1 MHRRSSSERDM
12 TPFSPAPGAKWG
24 ARIATNPFGAFASA
38 AGGDE
43 QASSDAE
50 SEWKDSAA
58 FLQEVDES
66 NNNSSNVS
74 SAFGFVHGKE
84 NLTPSRRNIHIYG
97 RSAAAVTTTPRSKT
111 AIRSDI
117 VRPPRA
123 PPTPTTR
130 LFMPSPSPSK
140 EKFSVLGKRQHAWTG
155 QARIP
160 SPSKRFPRRASK
172 SDSPSIAG
180 SETGQIDGDMSSQVT
195 EHVTLVVNDFNTV
208 PQLNFGKVPI
218 GDRKSLQL
226 TLHNPSVLGNARIKY
241 EGYSL
246 VHKESGHRQPSE
258 KLRFKC
264 DLHVCVVP
272 AESSVL
278 LRITF
283 EPTDEDLERDVT
295 ALMRFTV
302 NDRYKVQCRVSGAAV
317 ARALKVSRFRGRGA
331 FAPMGQGAPNATL
344 DQIVE
349 SQVVNKETKSVEND
363 RKQIVTSGKVVLH
376 NAQSRFESKKR
387 EALVFDM
394 TPTRKR
400 KVKRLR
406 SEDAND
412 GGTPN
417 KLVPASS
424 KKLSDSATQSAGGAN
439 SFVGSWWSQ
448 RKIVYDEHWM
458 VKQEEGFTKWMNYVL
473 VDSNAQRFM
482 EEEEIQAQD
491 DERNNGQKRRRTKR
505 KFDFSSLRILAQTR
519 MESSWTRSAYDIYHS
534 PAMDDIL
541 FDLQEEISKKKLSS
555 RGDRPVYADVG
566 LQEELIAL
574 LNNYHPVWLRLGLEA
589 VLGQKVMKDERCS
602 LRSMFSIPAK
612 KNSKP
617 TKMPRALRRIILH
630 HLVHDL
636 QVARKFRLVK
646 NLRTPIDGSLNVSDA
661 GSGRAAK
668 NYFVNK
674 KKNITGREYFDALM
688 DSFILKFLMLI
699 KFLDTAVGYRV
710 DKFMHFPC
718 LFRVSP
724 VSAGKKSQ
732 DCSED
737 EKKIKSSQR
746 MVAEFCRLFLSSE
759 GRIDKHL
766 KQLGYVLTHQ
776 QTPLDEIDVEIKNL
790 AVDLRDGVRL
800 AKLMEALTS
809 STQSNEAATKPLSS
823 YLRVPALSRL
833 QKVHNVE
840 ICLHYLEEKCG
851 QDVLESIKSATNV
864 TVHLNKKVTGS
875 SGFASL
881 QNQVDEKL
889 VEKIAKE
896 IVDGHREKTLALCWK
911 LISCFQL
918 QSLVDVDAVRD
929 EIDYIQNRMSFRAA
943 EFLEREQKNSPLE
956 GLTAEATEDQ
966 VYGLL
971 LEWCRVVCAN
981 YFLEVKDFTS
991 SFADGKVLCYLLHYY
1006 HPMLLSKTDIL
1017 PTTSDLAGNEQ
1028 VNNVEELLSNE
1039 KQNFTI
1045 VNERVKQLGEIPVLV
1060 PQHYH
1065 SQNPPEEK
1073 MVVTF
1078 VCYLQSRLMDSSK
1091 EIHAASRLKRWWLS
1105 PWIRTQMR
1113 IKKNRSARI
1122 IQRFW
1127 FTSSQKRLA
1136 IRQCRRLLRAAHV
1149 VKSVMMMW
1157 SKRVQFTRLRSA
1169 VIVVQRA
1176 FRFKWL
1182 ESSDHKHRWQQA
1194 ALLIQRQWRSH
1205 VKWRIKKEQLEIEA
1219 ARARIARRL
1228 RMKSS
1233 CGVIENCWVQ
1243 YANRRKARAMRQ
1255 KLLLTQHYAA
1265 TKLQMFWQSH
1275 RRRQEAKA
1283 FRSVVWKREHRSAA
1297 VIQAA
1302 WRTYQRR
1309 AALFQRIRV
1318 HMCAQKVKNVLRLNM
1333 INRKMERAVALE
1345 RFQRMLKDQEMEK
1358 KRQDM
1363 KKRVEN
1369 RAAACIQVGYKA
1381 YSSWK
1386 RRTCAA
1392 VTIQSAFRCFLQR
1405 KRFQYEYARV
1415 IQLQRNFRIWRRNN
1429 QVKALL
1435 RFERLLSMHKREQSA
1450 RQAEAATK
1458 IQSLFRCFAQQRRYH
1473 HVLFRTIQLQRNVRI
1488 WRRQRQVK
1496 ALIQFYGMLIM
1507 YQQMQEDE
1515 RERSIATVRIQ
1526 SAFRGYAQRKR
1537 VFFQYSQIVKLQ
1549 RNIRIWRRNRQVM
1562 ALFRFNRMLASYQ
1575 RQKYERLR
1583 ILHWKVE
1590 DRAARTIQQRFRS
1603 FIRRRREASAV
1614 CIQARVRGWF
1624 VRARKFNYYAMQ
1636 EQLARLRVFYS
1647 CWKIEHWF
1655 VDKMER
1661 YKKRKAL
1668 TTKARWVQLAAGVL
1682 WRKRANDANRIAACW
1697 RSYRFRCMI
1706 FDKLIQ
1712 RREERLRAQQ
1722 QMAAAT
1728 VQRWW
1733 IRLCWKWEGRRMI
1746 AKEKKRQRA
1755 IAEAE
1760 EAKRQAMIRAQREA
1774 ALAEEAKRQGLLRR
1788 RDQATVVVSKWMI
1801 RRVLMPLRSE
1811 RKVMV
1816 SVVKIQS
1823 WWRGMLVRLHH
1834 SDADVTSQRKK
1845 LSTMTLVSSAPL
1857 AVPASKDIMQQE
1869 PPLTLGARLEM
1880 ALHLLLHGKRLQEML
1895 FASHTIEVC
1904 TKYSRECCRKCVK
1917 LGIPKT
1923 IFAAIRGLNRS
1934 RPHVE
1939 LLHQLLLVLVNLMN
1953 YQLWERSSAL
1963 SGSRLEKS
1971 AESVLDDARA
1981 IEALVDL
1988 MHIHRD
1994 MQQVFVPSARVLK
2007 HYVTELV
2014 LHKRAF
2020 EPSSSAM
2027 EIWRDAER
2035 RLQGLH
2041 DLLEKKMAIYALM
2054 SRSLQTPSKGTS
2066 LTSRMNPKTGVS
2078 ILSQLLKMV
2087 ADE

>member
-1 MHRRSSSERDM
+1 
-12 TPFSPAPGAKWG
+12 
-24 ARIATNPFGAFASA
+24 
-38 AGGDE
+38 
-43 QASSDAE
+43 
-50 SEWKDSAA
+50 
-58 FLQEVDES
+58 
-66 NNNSSNVS
+66 
-74 SAFGFVHGKE
+74 
-84 NLTPSRRNIHIYG
+84 
-97 RSAAAVTTTPRSKT
+97 
-111 AIRSDI
+111 
-117 VRPPRA
+117 
-123 PPTPTTR
+123 
-130 LFMPSPSPSK
+130 
-140 EKFSVLGKRQHAWTG
+140 
-155 QARIP
+155 
-160 SPSKRFPRRASK
+160 
-172 SDSPSIAG
+172 
-180 SETGQIDGDMSSQVT
+180 
-195 EHVTLVVNDFNTV
+195 
-208 PQLNFGKVPI
+208 
-218 GDRKSLQL
+218 
-226 TLHNPSVLGNARIKY
+226 
-241 EGYSL
+241 
-246 VHKESGHRQPSE
+246 
-258 KLRFKC
+258 
-264 DLHVCVVP
+264 
-272 AESSVL
+272 
-278 LRITF
+278 
-283 EPTDEDLERDVT
+283 
-295 ALMRFTV
+295 
-302 NDRYKVQCRVSGAAV
+302 
-317 ARALKVSRFRGRGA
+317 
-331 FAPMGQGAPNATL
+331 
-344 DQIVE
+344 
-349 SQVVNKETKSVEND
+349 
-363 RKQIVTSGKVVLH
+363 
-376 NAQSRFESKKR
+376 
-387 EALVFDM
+387 
-394 TPTRKR
+394 
-400 KVKRLR
+400 
-406 SEDAND
+406 
-412 GGTPN
+412 
-417 KLVPASS
+417 
-424 KKLSDSATQSAGGAN
+424 
-439 SFVGSWWSQ
+439 
-448 RKIVYDEHWM
+448 M

-473 VDSNAQRFM
+473 VDSNTQRFM
-482 EEEEIQAQD
+482 EEEIQAQD
-491 DERNNGQKRRRTKR
+491 GEINHGSKRRRTKR
-505 KFDFSSLRILAQTR
+505 KFDFSSLRVLAQTR
-519 MESSWTRSAYDIYHS
+519 IESLWTRSAYDIYHS
-534 PAMDDIL
+534 PTMDDIL

-589 VLGQKVMKDERCS
+589 VLGQKVMKEERCS
-602 LRSMFSIPAK
+602 LRSMFSIPTK

-617 TKMPRALRRIILH
+617 TKMPRALRRIILN
-630 HLVHDL
+630 HLVHDS

-646 NLRTPIDGSLNVSDA
+646 NLRTPMDGSLNVSDA

-699 KFLDTAVGYRV
+699 KFFDTAVDYRV

-732 DCSED
+732 DNNDD
-737 EKKIKSSQR
+737 EKRIKSSQR

-766 KQLGYVLTHQ
+766 KQLGYVLKHQ

-809 STQSNEAATKPLSS
+809 STQSNESASKPLSS

-851 QDVLESIKSATNV
+851 QDVLESIKGATNV
-864 TVHLNKKVTGS
+864 SVHLNKKVARPF
-875 SGFASL
+875 GFASL

-929 EIDYIQNRMSFRAA
+929 EIDYIQNRMSFRAT
-943 EFLEREQKNSPLE
+943 EFLERQQKNSPLQ
-956 GLTAEATEDQ
+956 GLSAEATEDQ

-1017 PTTSDLAGNEQ
+1017 TTTSDLAENDQ
-1028 VNNVEELLSNE
+1028 PHSVEELLSNE

-1169 VIVVQRA
+1169 VIAIQRA
-1176 FRFKWL
+1176 FRLKWL

-1194 ALLIQRQWRSH
+1194 ALLIQHQWRSH
-1205 VKWRIKKEQLEIEA
+1205 VKWKIKKEQLEIEA

-1233 CGVIENCWVQ
+1233 CGVIENCWAQ
-1243 YANRRKARAMRQ
+1243 YSSRRKARAMRQ

-1265 TKLQMFWQSH
+1265 AKLQLFWQFH
-1275 RRRQEAKA
+1275 RRRQAAKA
-1283 FRSVVWKREHRSAA
+1283 FRSVVWKRERRSAT

-1302 WRTYQRR
+1302 WRAYQRR

-1318 HMCAQKVKNVLRLNM
+1318 HMCAQKVKNVLRSNM
-1333 INRKMERAVALE
+1333 IHRKMERAAALE

-1358 KRQDM
+1358 KRDIL

-1369 RAAACIQVGYKA
+1369 RAAACIQIGYKT

-1386 RRTCAA
+1386 RRLSAA
-1392 VTIQSAFRCFLQR
+1392 VTIQSAVRCFLQH
-1405 KRFQYEYARV
+1405 KRFQYEYCRV
-1415 IQLQRNFRIWRRNN
+1415 VQLQRNVRIWRRNN
-1429 QVKALL
+1429 QIKAFL
-1435 RFERLLSMHKREQSA
+1435 RFERLLSMYKSNQSA
-1450 RQAEAATK
+1450 RQTKAATK
-1458 IQSLFRCFAQQRRYH
+1458 IQNVFRCFAQQRRYH
-1473 HVLFRTIQLQRNVRI
+1473 HILFRTIQLQRNVRI
-1488 WRRQRQVK
+1488 WRRQRQMK
-1496 ALIQFYGMLIM
+1496 ALIEFYGMLIT

-1515 RERSIATVRIQ
+1515 RERSIAAVRIQ

-1537 VFFQYSQIVKLQ
+1537 VFFQYSQILKLQ

-1562 ALFRFNRMLASYQ
+1562 ALFRFNRMLAAYQ
-1575 RQKYERLR
+1575 RQKYERLQ

-1590 DRAARTIQQRFRS
+1590 DRAARTIQQCFRS
-1603 FIRRRREASAV
+1603 FVYQRRVASAV

-1624 VRARKFNYYAMQ
+1624 IRAHKLNYYAMQ
-1636 EQLARLRVFYS
+1636 EQLARLRVFFS
-1647 CWKIEHWF
+1647 CWKIEYWF

-1668 TTKARWVQLAAGVL
+1668 ATKARWVQLAAGVL
-1682 WRKRANDANRIAACW
+1682 QKRVSDADKIAACW

-1706 FDKLIQ
+1706 SDKIIQ
-1712 RREERLRAQQ
+1712 RREEHLRVHQR
-1722 QMAAAT
+1722 MAATT

-1733 IRLCWKWEGRRMI
+1733 IRLCWKWEGRRI
-1746 AKEKKRQRA
+1746 IVKEKEQQRA
-1755 IAEAE
+1755 IAAAEEARRQAIIRAQREATLAE
-1760 EAKRQAMIRAQREA
+1760 EAKRQEVLRAEREA
-1774 ALAEEAKRQGLLRR
+1774 ALAEEAKRQELLRR
-1788 RDQATVVVSKWMI
+1788 RDQATIVVGKWMV
-1801 RRVLMPLRSE
+1801 RRVLAPLRSK
-1811 RKVMV
+1811 RTFVV
-1816 SVVKIQS
+1816 SVLKVQS

-1834 SDADVTSQRKK
+1834 SNVEVTNQRKK
-1845 LSTMTLVSSAPL
+1845 LSTMTLISSAPL
-1857 AVPASKDIMQQE
+1857 AVSASKDITQQE
-1869 PPLTLGARLEM
+1869 PLLTLGARLEM

-1939 LLHQLLLVLVNLMN
+1939 LLHQLLLVLVNLTN

-1963 SGSRLEKS
+1963 PGSRLEKS
-1971 AESVLDDARA
+1971 AESVFDDARA

-2014 LHKRAF
+2014 LHRRAF
-2020 EPSSSAM
+2020 ERSSSAM

-2041 DLLEKKMAIYALM
+2041 DLLEKKMTMYALM

-2066 LTSRMNPKTGVS
+2066 LTSRMSPKTGVS
-2078 ILSQLLKMV
+2078 ILSQLLKMA